1 MEEDK
6 FQKKEVVSLLVEYFH
21 TRPEI
26 LLAYLFGSSV
36 KERGWK
42 RKPDIDLALLC
53 RKKANISRIY
63 ADIISLLKSER
74 VDIVFLNTAPPPLVH
89 EIIKT
94 GECIFTRVDRADYE
108 RKQNLIYYDT
118 KYLRD
123 LFTRTLLKRLKEK
136 KFARC

>member
-1 MEEDK
+1 MDK
-6 FQKKEVVSLLVEYFH
+6 IQKKKVISLLVKYFH
-21 TRPEI
+21 TQPEI

-36 KERGWK
+36 KGRGWK

-74 VDIVFLNTAPPPLVH
+74 VDIVFLNTAPLSLIH

-94 GECIFTRVDRADYE
+94 GECIFTRIDRAEYE
-108 RKQNLIYYDT
+108 RRQNLIYYDT

-123 LFTRTLLKRLKEK
+123 LFTQALFKRLKEK